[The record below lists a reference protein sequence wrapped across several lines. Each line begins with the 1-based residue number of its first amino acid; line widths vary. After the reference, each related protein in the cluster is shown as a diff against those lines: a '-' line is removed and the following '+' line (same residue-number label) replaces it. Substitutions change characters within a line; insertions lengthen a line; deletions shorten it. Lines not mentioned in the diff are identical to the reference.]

1 MESIGELNS
10 REVTDPDDVRTFSFS
25 MIISAVRCSLTYV
38 VFPFIAPTLGF
49 SSGVGPWVGVP
60 LSIIGIA
67 ANGLSISRFWKNNH
81 RWKWQISTLNVGVII
96 LLSVLLVNDIT

>member
-1 MESIGELNS
+1 
-10 REVTDPDDVRTFSFS
+10 
-25 MIISAVRCSLTYV
+25 MIISAVRCALTYV
-38 VFPFIAPTLGF
+38 IFPFVAPTVGF

-60 LSIIGIA
+60 LSVIGIA
-67 ANGLSISRFWKNNH
+67 ANVLSISRFWKNNH